1 MAPQMEK
8 LTQMLREASRVAEI
22 ASMRAAD
29 KAAQVQQC
37 VARLAEAS
45 ARHKRAMEKV
55 ERGVAKLL
63 AANEAASATPPVIVP
78 FAPLPKEEAE
88 EEAKDEAD
96 APEGAPQKRRRCAP
110 KEQAEAEAEA
120 TEVTEADVVAVLL
133 RLRHAFEDV
142 GALPPGTTLLNQ

>member
-63 AANEAASATPPVIVP
+63 AANEAASATPPVFVP
-78 FAPLPKEEAE
+78 FAPLPKEDAEDEAE
-88 EEAKDEAD
+88 

-120 TEVTEADVVAVLL
+120 PEGEVVAVL
-133 RLRHAFEDV
+133 RDYF
-142 GALPPGTTLLNQ
+142 

>member
-63 AANEAASATPPVIVP
+63 AANEAASATPPVFVP
-78 FAPLPKEEAE
+78 FAPLPKEDAEDEAE
-88 EEAKDEAD
+88 

-110 KEQAEAEAEA
+110 KEQAEEEAEA
-120 TEVTEADVVAVLL
+120 PEGEVVAVL
-133 RLRHAFEDV
+133 RDYF
-142 GALPPGTTLLNQ
+142 

>member
-63 AANEAASATPPVIVP
+63 AANEAASATPPVFVP
-78 FAPLPKEEAE
+78 FAPLPKEDAEDEAE
-88 EEAKDEAD
+88 

-120 TEVTEADVVAVLL
+120 PEGASSDA
-133 RLRHAFEDV
+133 AF
-142 GALPPGTTLLNQ
+142 

>member
-63 AANEAASATPPVIVP
+63 AANEAASATPPVFVP
-78 FAPLPKEEAE
+78 FAPLPKEDAEDEAE
-88 EEAKDEAD
+88 

-120 TEVTEADVVAVLL
+120 PEGEVVAVL
-133 RLRHAFEDV
+133 RRYF
-142 GALPPGTTLLNQ
+142 

>member
-1 MAPQMEK
+1 MAPKMEQ

-78 FAPLPKEEAE
+78 FAPLPKQDAEDEAE
-88 EEAKDEAD
+88 

-110 KEQAEAEAEA
+110 KEQAEEEAEA
-120 TEVTEADVVAVLL
+120 PE
-133 RLRHAFEDV
+133 
-142 GALPPGTTLLNQ
+142 G

>member
-63 AANEAASATPPVIVP
+63 AANEAASATPPVFVP
-78 FAPLPKEEAE
+78 FAPLPKEDAEDEAE
-88 EEAKDEAD
+88 

-120 TEVTEADVVAVLL
+120 PEGEVVAVLL
-133 RLRHAFEDV
+133 RRYF
-142 GALPPGTTLLNQ
+142 

>member
-63 AANEAASATPPVIVP
+63 AANEAASATPPVFVP
-78 FAPLPKEEAE
+78 FAPLPKEDAEDEAE
-88 EEAKDEAD
+88 
-96 APEGAPQKRRRCAP
+96 APEGASSDA
-110 KEQAEAEAEA
+110 
-120 TEVTEADVVAVLL
+120 
-133 RLRHAFEDV
+133 AF
-142 GALPPGTTLLNQ
+142 